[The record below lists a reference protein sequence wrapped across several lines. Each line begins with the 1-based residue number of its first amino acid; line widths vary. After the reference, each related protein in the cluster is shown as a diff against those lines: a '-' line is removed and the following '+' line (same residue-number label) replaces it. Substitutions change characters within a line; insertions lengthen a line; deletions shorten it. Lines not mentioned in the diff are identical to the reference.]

1 MANQEKVCFEK
12 VGSSLSAMTT
22 LAFGI
27 NHKSASVDL
36 RGKISFA
43 PEIVVQALQDA
54 RSILHVQEI
63 ALLSTCNRTE
73 LYLHG
78 DVTDTQLLTWL
89 AMVKGVEIGQLKSC
103 YYCYR
108 GEEAVTHM
116 MRVAGGLDSLIL
128 GEPQI
133 FGQIKSAYAVGQE
146 AGTVSTVLNQVF
158 QQVFSA
164 AKRVRSETA
173 IGKNP
178 VSVAYASVNLATQI
192 FANLNNAHA
201 LLIGAGETIE
211 LVAKHLRD
219 KNIGKITVAN
229 RTLNRA
235 QELGEE
241 YSADAILLSDIPD
254 FLPQADIIISSTA
267 SQLPIL
273 GKGAVE
279 SALKK
284 RKHKPYFMVDIAVP
298 RDIEPEVEE
307 LADVYLYTVDDLE
320 EVVQDN
326 IRARSSAANL
336 AQQIIDQEVD
346 NWTKEYR
353 ALAAVDTI
361 RAFRSSVE
369 KIRDAEI
376 DKAMLALE
384 RGQDSTEVINS
395 LARNLTNKLLHKP
408 TTRLKQASE
417 EGRDD
422 AINAT
427 KELFDL
433 NKNKR

>member
-1 MANQEKVCFEK
+1 
-12 VGSSLSAMTT
+12 
-22 LAFGI
+22 
-27 NHKSASVDL
+27 
-36 RGKISFA
+36 
-43 PEIVVQALQDA
+43 
-54 RSILHVQEI
+54 
-63 ALLSTCNRTE
+63 
-73 LYLHG
+73 
-78 DVTDTQLLTWL
+78 
-89 AMVKGVEIGQLKSC
+89 
-103 YYCYR
+103 
-108 GEEAVTHM
+108 M
-116 MRVAGGLDSLIL
+116 MRVASGLDSLIL

-192 FANLNNAHA
+192 FANLHNAHA

-235 QELGEE
+235 QELGEA

>member
-1 MANQEKVCFEK
+1 
-12 VGSSLSAMTT
+12 
-22 LAFGI
+22 
-27 NHKSASVDL
+27 
-36 RGKISFA
+36 
-43 PEIVVQALQDA
+43 
-54 RSILHVQEI
+54 
-63 ALLSTCNRTE
+63 
-73 LYLHG
+73 
-78 DVTDTQLLTWL
+78 
-89 AMVKGVEIGQLKSC
+89 
-103 YYCYR
+103 
-108 GEEAVTHM
+108 
-116 MRVAGGLDSLIL
+116 
-128 GEPQI
+128 
-133 FGQIKSAYAVGQE
+133 
-146 AGTVSTVLNQVF
+146 
-158 QQVFSA
+158 
-164 AKRVRSETA
+164 
-173 IGKNP
+173 
-178 VSVAYASVNLATQI
+178 
-192 FANLNNAHA
+192 
-201 LLIGAGETIE
+201 
-211 LVAKHLRD
+211 
-219 KNIGKITVAN
+219 
-229 RTLNRA
+229 
-235 QELGEE
+235 
-241 YSADAILLSDIPD
+241 
-254 FLPQADIIISSTA
+254 
-267 SQLPIL
+267 
-273 GKGAVE
+273 
-279 SALKK
+279 
-284 RKHKPYFMVDIAVP
+284 MVDIAVP

-422 AINAT
+422 AITAT

>member
-1 MANQEKVCFEK
+1 
-12 VGSSLSAMTT
+12 MTT

-36 RGKISFA
+36 RGKIAFA

-54 RSILHVQEI
+54 RSILHVQET

-116 MRVAGGLDSLIL
+116 MRVASGLDSLIL

-235 QELGEE
+235 QELGEA

-279 SALKK
+279 SALK
-284 RKHKPYFMVDIAVP
+284 
-298 RDIEPEVEE
+298 
-307 LADVYLYTVDDLE
+307 
-320 EVVQDN
+320 N
-326 IRARSSAANL
+326 ANTNPIL
-336 AQQIIDQEVD
+336 WLI
-346 NWTKEYR
+346 
-353 ALAAVDTI
+353 LL
-361 RAFRSSVE
+361 FRE
-369 KIRDAEI
+369 
-376 DKAMLALE
+376 
-384 RGQDSTEVINS
+384 T
-395 LARNLTNKLLHKP
+395 
-408 TTRLKQASE
+408 
-417 EGRDD
+417 
-422 AINAT
+422 
-427 KELFDL
+427 
-433 NKNKR
+433 